1 MKIKECCTVESQECI
16 AKGIYCMWIST
27 KVFAK
32 EAKAGQFIS
41 LFSKDGSRLLPRPIS
56 LCEIDREGGRLRI
69 VYRVAGAGTEE
80 FSHLKAGDEVDILG
94 PLGNPRSRKD
104 FQLLLQR
111 LAREDYTILI
121 SSHILSELADLCTSI
136 GVINGG
142 VMVQQGKLENIML
155 AIDSS
160 NPLRI
165 TVLNQVP
172 KALELLRQDP
182 QVSRL
187 SVDENKIA
195 AWFSGSREEEAYLL
209 QKLVDAGILV
219 VSFAREHN
227 SLESLFFHLTG
238 EMEQKSRNT
247 ETFGNTIG

>member
-1 MKIKECCTVESQECI
+1 M
-16 AKGIYCMWIST
+16 
-27 KVFAK
+27 
-32 EAKAGQFIS
+32 
-41 LFSKDGSRLLPRPIS
+41 
-56 LCEIDREGGRLRI
+56 
-69 VYRVAGAGTEE
+69 
-80 FSHLKAGDEVDILG
+80 
-94 PLGNPRSRKD
+94 
-104 FQLLLQR
+104 
-111 LAREDYTILI
+111 
-121 SSHILSELADLCTSI
+121 
-136 GVINGG
+136 
-142 VMVQQGKLENIML
+142 
-155 AIDSS
+155 
-160 NPLRI
+160 
-165 TVLNQVP
+165 LNQVP